1 MSSYDD
7 DSRDEFRQAM
17 AEYGFD
23 EVEPEDD
30 LEDAVQELVDDLEAL
45 PEKMVL
51 LIDHLL
57 QGCDMADAAYYA
69 GYGRGTEGLHKV
81 LKKDTGQSAKEKLG
95 GFKQIHIYG
104 REKAQAR
111 MSIRLS
117 ADES

>member
-30 LEDAVQELVDDLEAL
+30 LEDAVQELVDDLEQL
-45 PEKMVL
+45 PEKMVA
-51 LIDHLL
+51 LIDYLL

-81 LKKDTGQSAKEKLG
+81 LKKDTGQSTKEKLG
-95 GFKQIHIYG
+95 GFKQIHLYG
-104 REKAQAR
+104 KEKVRAR
-111 MSIRLS
+111 ITIRT
-117 ADES
+117 EG

>member
-7 DSRDEFRQAM
+7 DSRNEFRQAM

-30 LEDAVQELVDDLEAL
+30 LEDAVQELVEDLEQL

-51 LIDHLL
+51 LIEYLL

-69 GYGRGTEGLHKV
+69 GYGKGTEGLHKV

-95 GFKQIHIYG
+95 GFKQIHLYG
-104 REKAQAR
+104 KEKVQAR
-111 MSIRLS
+111 ITIRS
-117 ADES
+117 EG